1 MKLLLALLLV
11 LAAGPVSAAE
21 QVENLARPDG
31 SLIHYTLDHPPGR
44 SAGMLVL
51 AQGSSCLPGAA
62 RASLARLRAAFPDHT
77 ALIVEKAGITP
88 DAAIADG
95 HDDCPEAYRDRFTL
109 SQRVAD
115 YQSVLA
121 ALRTDQPDLFETI
134 TLFGGS
140 EGGLA
145 MEILATRIDADAIIL
160 LAGSVGTTFEEMVL
174 AAAPPQAGP
183 TIEGGFAE
191 ARANPDSG
199 DMFSGHSLRFWA
211 DALDH
216 RSSDYLL
223 AMETPVLLIHG
234 GRDPAAGAA
243 HRPLLDLLAERG
255 ACHVTYWEFPSL
267 DHGMIAP
274 DGASR
279 LDHIARRAAQWAQDP
294 LPAC

>member
-1 MKLLLALLLV
+1 MKLPLVLLLV
-11 LAAGPVSAAE
+11 LAAGPVSAAQ
-21 QVENLARPDG
+21 QVDILARPDG

-62 RASLARLRAAFPDHT
+62 SASLATLRAAFPDHT

-88 DAAIADG
+88 DAAILEG

-115 YQSVLA
+115 YESVLA
-121 ALRTDQPDLFETI
+121 ALRTDQPDLFASLI
-134 TLFGGS
+134 LFGGS

-145 MEILATRIDADAIIL
+145 MEILATRIEADAIIL
-160 LAGSVGTTFEEMVL
+160 LSGSVGTTFGDMVL

-183 TIEGGFAE
+183 TIEAGFAE
-191 ARANPDSG
+191 ARANPDSS

-223 AMETPVLLIHG
+223 AVDSPTLLIHG

-267 DHGMIAP
+267 DHAMIAP
-274 DGASR
+274 DGTAR
-279 LDHIARRAAQWAQDP
+279 LDHIAHRVAQWAQAP

>member
-1 MKLLLALLLV
+1 MKLPLVLLLV
-11 LAAGPVSAAE
+11 LAAGPVSAA
-21 QVENLARPDG
+21 QQAQTLARPDG
-31 SLIHYTLDHPPGR
+31 SLIHYTLDHPPGP

-62 RASLARLRAAFPDHT
+62 SASLAKLRAAFPEHT

-88 DAAIADG
+88 DAVIADG
-95 HDDCPEAYRDRFTL
+95 HDDCPDAYRDRFTL

-121 ALRTDQPDLFETI
+121 ALRADQPDLFTSM

-145 MEILATRIDADAIIL
+145 MEILATRIEADAIIL
-160 LAGSVGTTFEEMVL
+160 LSGSVGTTFGTMVL

-183 TIEGGFAE
+183 TIEAGFAT

-199 DMFSGHSLRFWA
+199 DIFSGHTMRFWA

-216 RSSDYLL
+216 SSSDYLL
-223 AMETPVLLIHG
+223 ATEAPVLLIHG

-255 ACHVTYWEFPSL
+255 ACNVTYWEFPSL
-267 DHGMIAP
+267 DHGMVAP
-274 DGASR
+274 DDASR